1 MATRPT
7 SRADNPL
14 LSLLHNTRELESFLH
29 DFIGRLAK
37 RRLRSGEDVTHLA
50 DEFRL
55 KVPAALKGAQITWA
69 GGDDEGIKDQ
79 VTGEQVLV
87 LTRPGHF
94 DAVGLTIGCIRVGRR
109 IKICLECGWL
119 YCRIVIKG
127 TF

>member
-1 MATRPT
+1 M
-7 SRADNPL
+7 SADDPL
-14 LSLLHNTRELESFLH
+14 LSLLHNTHELESFLH

-37 RRLRSGEDVTHLA
+37 RRLKSGQDVTRLA

-55 KVPAALKGAQITWA
+55 KVPAALKGVKITWA
-69 GGDDEGIKDQ
+69 GGGGDEGIKEQ

-94 DAVGLTIGCIRVGRR
+94 DAVGLTIGCIRVGR
-109 IKICLECGWL
+109 IKICLECGWF